1 MSNKP
6 RHRMTLAESLRRRIA
21 ARRALSKARR
31 ERDVAMMREA
41 RLARQVVAMR
51 SIVR

>member
-6 RHRMTLAESLRRRIA
+6 RHKMTLTEFLRRRIA

-31 ERDVAMMREA
+31 ERDIALVREA
-41 RLARQVVAMR
+41 RLRRQVMAMR
-51 SIVR
+51 NIVR

>member
-1 MSNKP
+1 
-6 RHRMTLAESLRRRIA
+6 MTLAESLRRRIT
-21 ARRALSKARR
+21 ARRALARARR
-31 ERDVAMMREA
+31 ERDIAAMREA